1 VVRGL
6 CECCGAPAHAPRDAE
21 RRPGGVAVG
30 RCRLAMKTMPRGA
43 LKVTCSLGA
52 TLQASGSG
60 TAIADCA
67 GYLREGSG
75 YLLLPFRRM
84 YGPSR
89 RRTTNRI
96 AGQG

>member
-1 VVRGL
+1 
-6 CECCGAPAHAPRDAE
+6 
-21 RRPGGVAVG
+21 
-30 RCRLAMKTMPRGA
+30 MKTMPRGA

-52 TLQASGSG
+52 TLQASGRG

-75 YLLLPFRRM
+75 YVLLPFRRM

-89 RRTTNRI
+89 RRTTNRMTKTLGW
-96 AGQG
+96 ALSLEPYNAAP

>member
-1 VVRGL
+1 
-6 CECCGAPAHAPRDAE
+6 
-21 RRPGGVAVG
+21 
-30 RCRLAMKTMPRGA
+30 MKTMPRGA
-43 LKVTCSLGA
+43 LKVTCSLDA

-84 YGPSR
+84 YGPKQTSYDQS
-89 RRTTNRI
+89 NSW
-96 AGQG
+96 AGVKL